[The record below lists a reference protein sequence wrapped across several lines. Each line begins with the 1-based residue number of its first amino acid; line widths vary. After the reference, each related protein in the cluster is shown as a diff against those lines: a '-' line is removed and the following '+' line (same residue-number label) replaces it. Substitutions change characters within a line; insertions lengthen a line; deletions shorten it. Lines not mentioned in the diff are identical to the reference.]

1 MSATPSS
8 SLLKR
13 VPPGG
18 WMALI
23 WFAATAYPVAQ
34 RVDELRWWPQ
44 RANDPQL
51 SIVERIF
58 GSSYGNFG
66 SVVMAA
72 ALVLLAA
79 RRRRRPLPAV
89 ALLLAATVLS
99 TMGLSVKDIP
109 LLQSLAV
116 DVAVC
121 FIAATEPRRTS
132 VATAVMSLAVLGGY
146 TLTRVALDMMIYTP
160 TLLIVALTTVVAW
173 LIGNAIHENHVH
185 ADALRAQATDQAV
198 TAERLRI
205 ARELHDMVAH
215 SIGIIAIQSGVAA
228 RVIDTQPAEARN
240 AMKAVEATSRETL
253 AGLRRTLVALRQS
266 DRADGAEPSDG
277 ARVAPTAPAPGLADV
292 ERLAETTSAG
302 AGVRVEVEWRG
313 ERRPLPPD
321 VDLSAFRI
329 VQEAVTN
336 VVRHAG
342 TRDCRVSIDYQEKE
356 LSVEVVDD
364 GRGGAMTGPGAGLGL
379 VGMRE
384 RVGLLQGQLTV
395 GPRPEGGFRVAAR
408 LPLPAGA

>member
-1 MSATPSS
+1 
-8 SLLKR
+8 
-13 VPPGG
+13 
-18 WMALI
+18 MALI

-34 RVDELRWWPQ
+34 EVDEIRWV
-44 RANDPQL
+44 PQL
-51 SIVERIF
+51 TRGSQLPLVERVF
-58 GSSYGNFG
+58 GSSYFNL
-66 SVVMAA
+66 VDIVMAA
-72 ALVLLAA
+72 ALVLLAVP
-79 RRRRRPLPAV
+79 RRRRPLTAV

-121 FIAATEPRRTS
+121 FVAATEPRRTS
-132 VATAVMSLAVLGGY
+132 IATAVMSLVVLGGY
-146 TLTRVALDMMIYTP
+146 ALTRVAMDMMIYTP
-160 TLLIVALTTVVAW
+160 TLMIVVLTTVVAW
-173 LIGNAIHENHVH
+173 LIGNAIHESHAH
-185 ADALRAQATDQAV
+185 ADALRSQATAQAV
-198 TAERLRI
+198 TAERMRI

-240 AMKAVEATSRETL
+240 AMKAVEATSREAL
-253 AGLRRTLVALRQS
+253 AGLRRTLVALRHS
-266 DRADGAEPSDG
+266 DPAAEPQSG
-277 ARVAPTAPAPGLADV
+277 SRPAPLAPAPGLADLD
-292 ERLAETTSAG
+292 RLAEATTAG

-321 VDLSAFRI
+321 IDLSAFRI

-342 TRDCRVSIDYQEKE
+342 ARDCRVSIDYQEKE

-364 GRGGAMTGPGAGLGL
+364 GRGGGATGTGTGYGL

-384 RVGLLQGQLTV
+384 RVGLLQGQLST
-395 GPRPEGGFRVAAR
+395 GPRPGGGFRVAAR